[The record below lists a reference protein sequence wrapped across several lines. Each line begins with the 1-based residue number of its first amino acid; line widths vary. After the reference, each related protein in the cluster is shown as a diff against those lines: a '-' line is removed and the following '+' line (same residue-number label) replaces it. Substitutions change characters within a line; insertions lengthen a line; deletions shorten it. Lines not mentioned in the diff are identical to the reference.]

1 MTKELLN
8 KIAKRLTI
16 NFEWSNPEHT
26 EVKIAEA
33 GHKGIGLT
41 ERKMIG
47 EAISA
52 IDPTAVKRIEDHTK
66 KAYLDALKTIPPV
79 GYLFYACDELNTAQ
93 IVDSI
98 LNAPADAE
106 IIINQV
112 KEEDFVAT
120 LFRCYEKLEVA
131 KAAPEEIPLT
141 VKGKVVT
148 MPALG
153 SAEEA
158 MLNRVFEGYKIP
170 EWKTL
175 VGAVSEASG
184 VIESAKALQRALN
197 KQVKESKEQEKSL
210 MEVIQQ
216 LKDNFEAAKY
226 ENIEAVA
233 TGVIPSGKVVM
244 KKVSDLFPGI
254 TTADFAIPSWEW
266 DGVHPEVPSKDPF
279 YIFREEL
286 LLRAL
291 FAIQTNQRMYLQGHT
306 GSGKTTLIEQIAA
319 HLNWPFKRINFDSEI
334 TRMDLIG
341 RDTLK
346 EGASVFV
353 DGMLPQMM
361 QGPYIGVFDEIDFC
375 RPDVAYVMQS
385 VLEGNSFRI
394 TEDGGREVKPNP
406 MFRMFAT
413 GNTVGQG
420 DEHGMY
426 QGARPQSLAF
436 LDRFTIWGKVEYLK
450 DAERKQLIQ
459 RHFPMLTEEAVT
471 TINKYATEHLAAFEN
486 AKILQPISP
495 RGILAVARAT
505 VHFQTIYGDYNK
517 AIKAALTMSILDRC
531 TASDHATIVGV
542 IDRVV
547 K

>member
-8 KIAKRLTI
+8 KIAKRLNV
-16 NFEWSNPEHT
+16 NFEWANPEHT
-26 EVKIAEA
+26 QVKIAED

-52 IDPTAVKRIEDHTK
+52 IDPTAVKRIEEHTK
-66 KAYLDALKTIPPV
+66 KPYLDALKTIPPV
-79 GYLFYACDELNTAQ
+79 GYLFYACDELDTAQ

-112 KEEDFVAT
+112 KEENFVAT
-120 LFRCYEKLEVA
+120 LFRCYEKLVEA
-131 KAAPEEIPLT
+131 KAAPTATEFKDKTLTIPT
-141 VKGKVVT
+141 
-148 MPALG
+148 LG
-153 SAEEA
+153 SAEES

-170 EWKTL
+170 EWRTL
-175 VGAVSEASG
+175 VGAVSDATTIAEQ
-184 VIESAKALQRALN
+184 AKALQKALN
-197 KQVKESKEQEKSL
+197 KTVADSKAEAEALQKVISQLKENYESK
-210 MEVIQQ
+210 
-216 LKDNFEAAKY
+216 KY

-233 TGVIPSGKVVM
+233 SGVIPSGKVVM
-244 KKVSDLFPGI
+244 RKVKDLFPGV
-254 TTADFAIPSWEW
+254 TEAEFTVPSWEW
-266 DGVHPEVPSKDPF
+266 DGVHPEVPAKDPF

-291 FAIQTNQRMYLQGHT
+291 YAIESNQRMYLQGHT

-346 EGASVFV
+346 DGASVFV

-361 QGPYIGVFDEIDFC
+361 QGPYIGVFDEIDIC

-450 DAERKQLIQ
+450 DEERKTLIK
-459 RHFPMLTEEAVT
+459 RHFPMLSDAAVT

-505 VHFQTIYGDYNK
+505 VHFRSIYENDNK